1 MLAGYIRF
9 RKNKVQKLTLSH
21 SIHADTHTHTH
32 THTQINV
39 IFKYIKNVI

>member
-21 SIHADTHTHTH
+21 STHADTHRK
-32 THTQINV
+32 INV